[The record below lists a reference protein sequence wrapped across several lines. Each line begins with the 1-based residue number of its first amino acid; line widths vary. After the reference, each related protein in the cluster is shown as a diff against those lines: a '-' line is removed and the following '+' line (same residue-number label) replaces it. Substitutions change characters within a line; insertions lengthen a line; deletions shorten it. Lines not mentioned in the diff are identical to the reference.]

1 MPDAPPLTPLATA
14 ALHIGEPE
22 RILQVECG
30 DGEAALFLAREFPRA
45 RVRGVD
51 ADEAAIRRASAR
63 VGLDPEGR
71 VAFKAGG
78 PRKLPFPEDLFD
90 LVVLLD
96 AEPPPREVARVL
108 RPGGY
113 LVVARSHGEPSEGA
127 GARWRRWRLRRA
139 GIQPA
144 LAEPAGEGSYSIGRL
159 RPRGRSA
166 AAD

>member
-14 ALHIGEPE
+14 VLHVGEPE

-30 DGEAALFLAREFPRA
+30 EGDGALFLAREFPRA

-51 ADEAAIRRASAR
+51 ADEGAIRRASAR

-71 VAFKAGG
+71 VAFKVGE
-78 PRKLPFPEDLFD
+78 PRELPFPEDLFD

-96 AEPPPREVARVL
+96 AEPPPREAARVL

-113 LVVARSHGEPSEGA
+113 LVVARSLGEPGDGA
-127 GARWRRWRLRRA
+127 GARWRRWRLRQA

-144 LAEPAGEGSYSIGRL
+144 LSEPSGEGSFAIGRL
-159 RPRGRSA
+159 RLP
-166 AAD
+166 